1 MSKEQNPIPLG
12 NGQINY
18 SRHPSMKLPEN
29 YVIRD
34 GFLYKGNVSVS
45 LVTSGIIEAVAQGFL
60 YVNKAEEYE
69 SK

>member
-1 MSKEQNPIPLG
+1 MNKEQSPIPPG

-18 SRHPSMKLPEN
+18 SRHPGMKLPEN

-34 GFLYKGNVSVS
+34 GLLYKGNLPVS
-45 LVTSGIIEAVAQGFL
+45 LAASGIIEAAAQGFL
-60 YVNKAEEYE
+60 HVNKAEEYE